1 MAFISDFAPTRR
13 LADLVADI
21 APARRG
27 FDPLGIAAGM
37 RAYRIYATLDAKSDA
52 ELAELG
58 LARTDAPRAAAG
70 MAFGEQA
77 A

>member
-21 APARRG
+21 APARGG
-27 FDPLGIAAGM
+27 FDPFGIAAGM

-70 MAFGEQA
+70 IAFGAQA